1 MHRTIP
7 LIPKY
12 SFISQIYPLFKNL
25 SAGIPQKTKQ
35 LDKTNDYYNKIFKS
49 EYIDT
54 VSKHDITINNVFNEN
69 LIVTNKYQKLD
80 LITELKNEL
89 SISTKTKNFEE
100 QIEIFNLDNKSV
112 LLYELRQ
119 DDKLVL
125 KKQIQNYNSEQHYLA
140 NHDELWLSSWYQIKD
155 IVDKL
160 K

>member
-1 MHRTIP
+1 MQRITP
-7 LIPKY
+7 FIPKY
-12 SFISQIYPLFKNL
+12 SLISKIYPLCKNL
-25 SAGIPQKTKQ
+25 SAGIPPKTKQ
-35 LDKTNDYYNKIFKS
+35 FDKTNDYYNKIFKS

-112 LLYELRQ
+112 LIYELRQ

-125 KKQIQNYNSEQHYLA
+125 KKQIQNYNPEQHYLA

>member
-1 MHRTIP
+1 MQRITP
-7 LIPKY
+7 FIPKY
-12 SFISQIYPLFKNL
+12 SFISQIYPFCKNL
-25 SAGIPQKTKQ
+25 SAGIPPKTKQ
-35 LDKTNDYYNKIFKS
+35 LDKTNDYYNQIFKS

-54 VSKHDITINNVFNEN
+54 VSKHDITINNIFNEK

-112 LLYELRQ
+112 LIYELRQ

-125 KKQIQNYNSEQHYLA
+125 KKQIQNYNPEQYYLA

-155 IVDKL
+155 IVYKL

>member
-35 LDKTNDYYNKIFKS
+35 LDKTNDYYNQNFKS

-54 VSKHDITINNVFNEN
+54 VSKHDILINNIFNEK
-69 LIVTNKYQKLD
+69 LIVTNKYNKLD
-80 LITELKNEL
+80 LITELTNKLN
-89 SISTKTKNFEE
+89 ISTKTKNFEE

-125 KKQIQNYNSEQHYLA
+125 KKQIQNYNPEQHYLA
-140 NHDELWLSSWYQIKD
+140 NHDELWLSSWYQIKG
-155 IVDKL
+155 IVGGL